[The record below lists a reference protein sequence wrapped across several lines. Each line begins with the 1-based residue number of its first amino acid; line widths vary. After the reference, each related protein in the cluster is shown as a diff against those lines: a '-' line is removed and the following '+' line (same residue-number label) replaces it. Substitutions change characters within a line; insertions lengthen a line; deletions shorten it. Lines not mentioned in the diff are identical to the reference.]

1 MKLKVIAQ
9 FDNKV
14 ILGRCGIGNNGLRKY
29 LASRVKMR
37 SDPYVPK
44 QSGILKDM
52 ALIATDGSMIIYNQ
66 PYAHYQYHGEVMGP
80 NFLTK
85 NGWRSRPK
93 SKGGKY
99 YTGREIHYNGGPMRG
114 PNWDKRMMAEHRED
128 VEKDVA
134 AYINSRK
141 GG

>member
-37 SDPYVPK
+37 SDPYVPM
-44 QSGILKDM
+44 QSGTLKNN
-52 ALIATDGSMIIYNQ
+52 AQVAADGSMVIYNQ
-66 PYAHYQYHGEVMGP
+66 PYAHYQYNGQVMAG
-80 NFLTK
+80 
-85 NGWRSRPK
+85 RAPK
-93 SKGGKY
+93 H
-99 YTGREIHYNGGPMRG
+99 YTGEPLTYSGGPMRG
-114 PNWDKRMMAEHRED
+114 AEWEKRMLADHVHD
-128 VEKDVA
+128 LEKDCA